1 MGEEFR
7 DINRQIDRQIENYN
21 AEICRGPVLNKDIL
35 GLKGCRRGEKWE
47 EKNDQSWDITHRF

>member
-1 MGEEFR
+1 MGEEVR

-35 GLKGCRRGEKWE
+35 GLKGCRREKMGGEE
-47 EKNDQSWDITHRF
+47 